1 MGTASDI
8 AERTMGLVTETE
20 PARLDRHGGHSIAY
34 HAVPGKSPG
43 VVFCSGFNSDMT
55 GTKAA
60 ALAAWAEHSD
70 HAFLRFDYFGHGRSS
85 GDFVQGTIGCW
96 RDDALT
102 AIDQLT
108 AGPLILVGSSMGGW
122 IALSA
127 ALARPKRIAGLVL
140 IAPAPDFTDG
150 IAARLTPAQRASLD
164 IQGYYEQPSQY
175 APEPTRIS
183 KALLEDG
190 VHHRLLDKPLPFA
203 GPVRI
208 LQGMADPDVP
218 WSHALKVAE
227 CVQSPDLRIT
237 LFKQGDHRLSKDSE
251 IAALIQTV
259 EALCAAPHA
268 SDFEGLDDG
277 G

>member
-1 MGTASDI
+1 
-8 AERTMGLVTETE
+8 MGLLTETE
-20 PARLDRHGGHSIAY
+20 PARLDRRDGHSIAY

-60 ALAAWAEHSD
+60 ALAAWAEHSG

-85 GDFVQGTIGCW
+85 GDFVQGTIGRW
-96 RDDALT
+96 RDDALA
-102 AIDQLT
+102 AIDLLT

-150 IAARLTPAQRASLD
+150 IVERLTPPQRADLD
-164 IQGYYEQPSQY
+164 AKGYYEQPSQY
-175 APEPTRIS
+175 SSGPTRIS
-183 KALLEDG
+183 KVLLDDG
-190 VHHRLLDKPLPFA
+190 ARHRLLDKPLPFA

-218 WSHALKVAE
+218 WNHALKVAE
-227 CVQSPDLRIT
+227 TVQSPDLRLT

-251 IAALIQTV
+251 IAALTGAV
-259 EALCAAPHA
+259 EELCAAPQA